1 MSTSAGSDGAN
12 EPTKADDD
20 NTEESFHET
29 VPNQRTSYGAKNN
42 SNHTSGMD
50 STEAPNP
57 TNERKTKFKK
67 GQNVFYKSANYD
79 GPAKIIKVHFDNALE
94 AFYTIA
100 VDGKEKQTDDGHLS
114 AKSPM
119 STSVGSGGAN
129 VPTQADDDSAGGSL
143 HETHEKA
150 PNRWNWKDGAN
161 DNSNRTSG
169 MDSTETINSEKG
181 GTKDSVNRNV
191 IRVGTFKINGK
202 KKHFAVVPPIL
213 IHSQPDLQALVS
225 HWGLPAPNFILET
238 NGSNEHREDIIS
250 TENAP
255 YILQDIFQPDKAET
269 TKANNEEDVDITEAT
284 QDETTQDAS
293 KSSEMSVPRATPVDE
308 AEDDKPQKKARRGVS
323 WIRNEAPWLEKLKQ
337 KQEIQRKELSTDDWM
352 FINKYLQRKTIQV
365 LSSVASTAD
374 MTNGWIMCHGPPSS
388 NEKML
393 EIAIDSTGSRPTVL
407 VVDDLA
413 GYKSQWGGSSVSALL
428 MRLEKAGIPLNQ
440 ATDGDEQEKEWP
452 IEFKLFDNYDML
464 QRRGS
469 QRSLY
474 VPNARSQRSF
484 DVSGGREHPLWDR
497 TNSGG
502 WTARFPW
509 TCGTH
514 YIFSSGMEDFE
525 PSLLGP
531 AGYLCMNGHVGTNEF
546 ASRQPKRTGYMIR
559 EAMQTVKPCILFNN
573 TGAETQMYARLI
585 KEVQRI
591 DQARQKI
598 EQEARCAKPRTFY
611 GGIKKK
617 VINANDSISE
627 YYVSQR
633 RVDVRAEP
641 RGFFGFSQIKANNVN
656 DPTSEYYSDCK
667 IFLRQNAWKLWEHAI
682 KGYAGTAEVEDSEHR
697 GVLSLADVVQIIDLY
712 CDNPRLFQKI
722 VVTVDPLNDTPD
734 AIVRA
739 MTLSFAR
746 SIMESREVG
755 AGDADKKAV
764 VQSWRFHFQLEK
776 SKHSRVNTEVTTA
789 PTHSNF
795 FLRLRIE

>member
-1 MSTSAGSDGAN
+1 MSASAGSDGAN

-20 NTEESFHET
+20 SSEESFHAT
-29 VPNQRTSYGAKNN
+29 VPPRINW
-42 SNHTSGMD
+42 
-50 STEAPNP
+50 
-57 TNERKTKFKK
+57 
-67 GQNVFYKSANYD
+67 
-79 GPAKIIKVHFDNALE
+79 KI
-94 AFYTIA
+94 
-100 VDGKEKQTDDGHLS
+100 EKPS
-114 AKSPM
+114 K
-119 STSVGSGGAN
+119 
-129 VPTQADDDSAGGSL
+129 ADDDSAGDSL
-143 HETHEKA
+143 HATHEKA
-150 PNRWNWKDGAN
+150 PRRWDWKYGAN
-161 DNSNRTSG
+161 DNSNRTPS
-169 MDSTETINSEKG
+169 MDSTETINSEKE
-181 GTKDSVNRNV
+181 GTKASVNRNV
-191 IRVGTFKINGK
+191 IRVGTFKINGE
-202 KKHFAVVPPIL
+202 KKHFAVVPPHL
-213 IHSQPDLQALVS
+213 IHSQPDLQDLIS
-225 HWGLPAPNFILET
+225 YWGLPAPNFILET

-255 YILQDIFQPDKAET
+255 YILQDIFQPDKAEPT
-269 TKANNEEDVDITEAT
+269 EPKNEEEVDMTEFT
-284 QDETTQDAS
+284 QDETTHDPS
-293 KSSEMSVPRATPVDE
+293 KSSEKSVPLATPEDE
-308 AEDDKPQKKARRGVS
+308 AEDDKPQKKGPLSKPEKVRRGAS
-323 WIRNEAPWLEKLKQ
+323 LIHEKAPWLEKLKS
-337 KQEIQRKELSTDDWM
+337 KQEIKQKDLSTDDWM

-365 LSSVASTAD
+365 LSSIASTAD

-393 EIAIDSTGSRPTVL
+393 EIGIDRTGSKPTVL

-413 GYKSQWGGSSVSALL
+413 GYKSQWQGSPVRALL

-440 ATDGDEQEKEWP
+440 AVDGDEQEKEEP
-452 IEFKLFDNYDML
+452 IEFELFDNYDIVH
-464 QRRGS
+464 RRGS
-469 QRSLY
+469 QKSFY
-474 VPNARSQRSF
+474 VQGARSQRSF
-484 DVSGGREHPLWDR
+484 DVGGGREHLLWDR
-497 TNSGG
+497 TKSGG
-502 WTARFPW
+502 WTACFPW

-514 YIFSSGMEDFE
+514 YIFSSGMEGFE

-531 AGYLCMNGHVGTNEF
+531 AGYLCINGHVGTNEF

-641 RGFFGFSQIKANNVN
+641 RGFFDISRIKANNVN
-656 DPTSEYYSDCK
+656 DPTSEYYSGCK
-667 IFLRQNAWKLWEHAI
+667 IFLRQNVWKLWEHAI
-682 KGYAGTAEVEDSEHR
+682 KGYAGTVEVEDSEHR

-722 VVTVDPLNDTPD
+722 VVTVNPLNDTPD

-739 MTLSFAR
+739 VTLSFAR

-755 AGDADKKAV
+755 AGDADTKAV
-764 VQSWRFHFQLEK
+764 LQSWRFHFQLDK
-776 SKHSRVNTEVTTA
+776 SKCSRVNTEVTTS

-795 FLRLRIE
+795 FLRLRI